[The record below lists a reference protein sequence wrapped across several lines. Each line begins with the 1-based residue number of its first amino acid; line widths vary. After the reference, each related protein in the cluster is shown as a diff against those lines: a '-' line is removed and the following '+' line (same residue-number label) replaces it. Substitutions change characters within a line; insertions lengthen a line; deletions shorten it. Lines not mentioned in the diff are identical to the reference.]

1 MPEQLLDDAQV
12 GSTLE
17 QMGRERVAQRMRADS
32 IGEAG
37 PRCGALDRGPRLLA
51 SEPPAAIAEEEWA
64 AAERRDV
71 ADGEERDARAAHP
84 ASEPIEGNITD
95 RHEPFLVA
103 FADDADEGAVDR
115 EVFAVEADRLADPE
129 TGRVQELEQGAVPQG
144 VAGYAAGP
152 AASAASSVS
161 APPAASSNRSISS
174 TVSVSGSNR
183 DGRGR
188 SRCAATSTPINPSP

>member
-12 GSTLE
+12 GSALE
-17 QMGRERVAQRMRADS
+17 QMGRERVAQRMWADP

-37 PRCGALDRGPRLLA
+37 ACGGALDRGPRLLA

-71 ADGEERDARAAHP
+71 AEGEERDARAAHP

-95 RHEPFLVA
+95 WNEPLLVA

-144 VAGYAAGP
+144 MAGYAARAGCLGGGSF
-152 AASAASSVS
+152 AAA
-161 APPAASSNRSISS
+161 
-174 TVSVSGSNR
+174 
-183 DGRGR
+183 
-188 SRCAATSTPINPSP
+188 